1 MSELIVLVVPDNGRQ
16 FRQLESAIRA
26 VGVGEILQVSGGD
39 EAVRWLDQRR
49 CDVCV
54 LAYELPGKQNGLDTL
69 LDIRSHRPDLPVIMI
84 SRSGSEKVAIGAF
97 HAGVVD
103 YVPISRGYEHAV
115 ANLVSQIKVA
125 PRGSQ
130 IVPAQIIPSDMDECL
145 LEANY
150 QNHLRAIGRHLDTY
164 GLRRINVLQVDG
176 GFIVRATP
184 AHSRE
189 TETLE
194 FIDEQFPQLLAV
206 AATDRGEGERREQ
219 PVSKLIPTGY
229 EDFLRALGYRLD
241 QHAAEAVTISEL
253 DELAVVG
260 GVGRVDETGVSRY
273 GQIQWLLH
281 QDDIVEMLN
290 GAYRRRQARQA
301 AVSGGLFRRRSG

>member
-1 MSELIVLVVPDNGRQ
+1 MKGLVVLVVPENGRQ
-16 FRQLESAIRA
+16 FRQLESAIQA
-26 VGVGEILQVSGGD
+26 VGVGEIQQASGGD
-39 EAVRWLDQRR
+39 EAVRWLGQMH

-54 LAYELPGKQNGLDTL
+54 LAHELPGKHNGLDTL
-69 LDIRSHRPDLPVIMI
+69 LDIRSHQPGLPVIMI
-84 SRSGSEKVAIGAF
+84 SRSGSEKVAVGAF

-125 PRGSQ
+125 PPGGP
-130 IVPAQIIPSDMDECL
+130 IVPSQIIPSDMDARL
-145 LEANY
+145 LVPSY
-150 QNHLRAIGRHLDTY
+150 QNRLRAIGRHLDTY
-164 GLRRINVLQVDG
+164 RYRRINVLEVDG

-184 AHSRE
+184 SESRE

-194 FIDEQFPQLLAV
+194 FIDNQFPQLLAV
-206 AATDRGEGERREQ
+206 SATDRGEGERRAQ
-219 PVSKLIPTGY
+219 PVSNLIPTGY

-260 GVGRVDETGVSRY
+260 GIGRVDETGVSRY
-273 GQIQWLLH
+273 GQIQWLL
-281 QDDIVEMLN
+281 QLNDVVEMLN
-290 GAYRRRQARQA
+290 GAYRRRQAPQE
-301 AVSGGLFRRRSG
+301 AVGGGLFRRRSG